1 MDIQAYI
8 NEVWPKL
15 HALAEPAFKEVRTA
29 AFLADFLRKLGYD
42 VTENVGTTSFIFY
55 SSGYILMLCC
65 CFLLKA
71 ATNDS

>member
-29 AFLADFLRKLGYD
+29 AFLADFLRKLGS
-42 VTENVGTTSFIFY
+42 T
-55 SSGYILMLCC
+55 
-65 CFLLKA
+65 
-71 ATNDS
+71 